1 MRKTKRRHRWLAL
14 ALCLS
19 MPVGVFPLSGM
30 TCAEEQGCSHVHDD
44 ASGPV
49 TAKRVIRPALRM
61 RTSKPERAA
70 ACRCSSR
77 TRQPTTSSTTAG
89 RRTA

>member
-44 ASGPV
+44 AFGPV

-61 RTSKPERAA
+61 RTPKLERAA

-77 TRQPTTSSTTAG
+77 TTTSSTTAG